1 MSTINW
7 FGPEPEPLGAKLYDI
22 KTLDDEDARAWGA
35 GAGALPGLKRLTGPI
50 EEYRRQARDPGR
62 SQALYSTIEG
72 TDYQAFVPAPK
83 IFEGLRQV
91 LLRREYAA
99 AWRDMEL
106 AFATGRTYFP
116 VREGTTVYEGPPT
129 PTAQAPYSYAYAIT
143 GHPGIGKTLF
153 LSLALLRCL
162 QRHWPV
168 VLQLQPYSILIFN
181 SSGVYSVSY
190 TVGMAELSDALPRAT
205 WCLVDSNDAMHGVPN
220 NFTTLNRFLVQTASP
235 QADRL
240 SWGLER
246 RQFYS
251 RYFIKPMPP
260 EEAQLAYSA
269 CVRAPHPDSNRIIQ
283 SFFDKYGPSTR
294 YAFQAVSARENWE
307 EAQSIVL
314 QSALERFDFPQF
326 RNLVSGAKTL
336 QTDDSVSHHILL
348 VEPADKRHLVKVDL
362 VSGHVLALLTKSFS
376 SLPSQGVRLV
386 YDLFASDVRTKDAA
400 SRLVEEGMH
409 ALLPMPGHW
418 PLTKWPCTDK
428 YRMIVSGGS
437 NDPLRIVAVNAAAL
451 SVVHDALVVERV
463 NAGQDLKLTGKYY
476 QLPKTSTPGKVD
488 SFIYNPQSN
497 VITAFH
503 LTISATHF
511 IDLEGLKWLRSLR
524 GTPGGPAP
532 IIDLV
537 VVSSDS
543 TLELTVGELA
553 LELLRQVY
561 RLHLRD

>member
-1 MSTINW
+1 MSSINW
-7 FGPEPEPLGAKLYDI
+7 FGLEPEPLGAKLYDI

-50 EEYRRQARDPGR
+50 EEYWKQARDPER
-62 SQALYSTIEG
+62 SHLLYRAIEG

-91 LLRREYAA
+91 LLRREYEA
-99 AWRDMEL
+99 AWRDMES
-106 AFATGRTYFP
+106 AFASGRTYFP
-116 VREGTTVYEGPPT
+116 VREGTTAYEGPPV
-129 PTAQAPYSYAYAIT
+129 PGDQAPYPYAYCIT

-162 QRHWPV
+162 KRHWTV

-190 TVGMAELSDALPRAT
+190 TVGMAELSGALPRAT
-205 WCLVDSNDAMHGVPN
+205 WCLVDSNDVMRGMPC
-220 NFTTLNRFLVQTASP
+220 NFLTLDRFLVQTASP
-235 QADRL
+235 QADCL
-240 SWGLER
+240 SWGLSR

-251 RYFIKPMPP
+251 RYLIKPMPLQ
-260 EEAQLAYSA
+260 EAQLAYSA
-269 CVRAPHPDSNRIIQ
+269 SVHNPNPNSNRIIQ
-283 SFFDKYGPSTR
+283 LFFDKYGPSTR
-294 YAFQAVSARENWE
+294 HAFQAVSARENWS

-314 QSALERFDFPQF
+314 QSALERFDYPQF
-326 RNLVSGAKTL
+326 RDLVSGAKTL
-336 QTDDSVSHHILL
+336 QTDDQVAHHILL

-362 VSGHVLALLTKSFS
+362 VSAHVLALVTKSFS

-400 SRLVEEGMH
+400 IRLVEEGMH
-409 ALLPMPGHW
+409 ALLPLPSHW
-418 PLTKWPCTDK
+418 PLTKWPSVDK
-428 YRMIVSGGS
+428 YRMVVSGDA
-437 NDPLRIVAVNAAAL
+437 NNPIRIADLRAAA
-451 SVVHDALVVERV
+451 SGSVHDALIVERV
-463 NAGQDLKLTGKYY
+463 NAGQDLKLAGKYY
-476 QLPKTSTPGKVD
+476 QMPKASHLRQVD

-503 LTISATHF
+503 FTTSATHF
-511 IDLEGLKWLRSLR
+511 VDLEGLKWLRSLR

-537 VVSSDS
+537 VVSPDS
-543 TLELTVGELA
+543 TLELTVSKLA

>member
-1 MSTINW
+1 MSSINW
-7 FGPEPEPLGAKLYDI
+7 FDLEPEPLGAKLYDI
-22 KTLDDEDARAWGA
+22 KTLDDEDACAWGA

-50 EEYRRQARDPGR
+50 EEYRKQARDPER
-62 SQALYSTIEG
+62 SHLLYRTVEG
-72 TDYQAFVPAPK
+72 TDHQTFVPAPK

-91 LLRREYAA
+91 LLRRGYEAT
-99 AWRDMEL
+99 WRDMEL

-129 PTAQAPYSYAYAIT
+129 PAAQAPYSYAYAIT
-143 GHPGIGKTLF
+143 GQPGIGKTLF

-162 QRHWPV
+162 QRHWTV
-168 VLQLQPYSILIFN
+168 VLQLQPYGILIFN
-181 SSGVYSVSY
+181 STGVYSISY
-190 TVGMAELSDALPRAT
+190 TIGRAELSDALPRAT
-205 WCLVDSNDAMHGVPN
+205 WCLVDSNDAMLGMSC
-220 NFTTLNRFLVQTASP
+220 NFLTLDRFLVQTASP

-240 SWGLER
+240 SWGLKR

-251 RYFIKPMPP
+251 RYLIKPMPL

-269 CVRAPHPDSNRIIQ
+269 CVRAPQPDSNRIIQ
-283 SFFDKYGPSTR
+283 LFFDKYGPSTR

-314 QSALERFDFPQF
+314 QSVLERFDYPQF
-326 RNLVSGAKTL
+326 RDLISGAKTL
-336 QTDDSVSHHILL
+336 QTDDNISHHILL

-362 VSGHVLALLTKSFS
+362 VSTHVLALITKAFS

-418 PLTKWPCTDK
+418 PLTKWPGADK

-437 NDPLRIVAVNAAAL
+437 YNPIRIVAVNAAAP
-451 SVVHDALVVERV
+451 SVIHDALVVERIT
-463 NAGQDLKLTGKYY
+463 AGQEIKLTGKYY
-476 QLPKTSTPGKVD
+476 QLPKTSAHGKVD
-488 SFIYNPQSN
+488 SFIYNPQLN

-503 LTISATHF
+503 LTTLTTHF
-511 IDLEGLKWLRSLR
+511 IDLEGLKWLKNLR

-537 VVSSDS
+537 VVSPDS
-543 TLELTVGELA
+543 ILELTVGELA

-561 RLHLRD
+561 RLRLRD

>member
-162 QRHWPV
+162 QRHWTV
-168 VLQLQPYSILIFN
+168 VLQLQPHNILIFN

-190 TVGMAELSDALPRAT
+190 TVGMPELSDALPRAT
-205 WCLVDSNDAMHGVPN
+205 WCLVDSNDAMLRMPY
-220 NFTTLNRFLVQTASP
+220 NFLALDRFLVQTASP
-235 QADRL
+235 QADCL
-240 SWGLER
+240 SWGLMR
-246 RQFYS
+246 RQFYG
-251 RYFIKPMPP
+251 RYLMNPMPLG
-260 EEAQLAYSA
+260 EAQLAYSA
-269 CVRAPHPDSNRIIQ
+269 SVRATDPNSNRIIQ
-283 SFFDKYGPSTR
+283 LFFDKYGPSTR
-294 YAFQAVSARENWE
+294 HAFQAVSARENWE
-307 EAQSIVL
+307 EAQSMVL
-314 QSALERFDFPQF
+314 QSALERFDYPKF
-326 RNLVSGAKTL
+326 RDLVSGAKTL
-336 QTDDSVSHHILL
+336 QTDDKVSHHILL
-348 VEPADKRHLVKVDL
+348 VEPADKRHLVTVNL
-362 VSGHVLALLTKSFS
+362 VSAHVLALLTKSFS
-376 SLPSQGVRLV
+376 SLPSQGVRLI
-386 YDLFASDVRTKDAA
+386 YDLFASDVRTKNAA
-400 SRLVEEGMH
+400 RRLVEESMH

-418 PLTKWPCTDK
+418 PLSKWPGADK
-428 YRMIVSGGS
+428 YRMIVSGGPYDS
-437 NDPLRIVAVNAAAL
+437 IRIVAANAAAPL
-451 SVVHDALVVERV
+451 PVHDALTVERI
-463 NAGQDLKLTGKYY
+463 NTGQELKLSGKYY
-476 QLPKTSTPGKVD
+476 QLPKASNHGKVD

-503 LTISATHF
+503 LTASATRF
-511 IDLEGLKWLRSLR
+511 IDLEGLKWFKSLR

-532 IIDLV
+532 IVDVV
-537 VVSSDS
+537 VVSPDS

-553 LELLRQVY
+553 LELIRQIY